1 MAQRLAV
8 FNIVGLTPSLL
19 GDATPN
25 LVDFARRCGGI
36 RSLIPDLPAVTCTVQ
51 SSILT
56 GTTPAHHGIV
66 GNGWFDRTQNE
77 VQFWKQSSALVGGE
91 RIWDLARKRDPSVTT
106 ANLFWWNAMY
116 STADITV
123 TPRPIYCADGR
134 KLPDVWTNPP
144 NWRDELRSEIGEFP
158 LFHFWGPAAD
168 IRSTEWIA
176 RATMMTVAKFDPT
189 LTLVYL
195 PHLDYALQ
203 KFGPTDPRIR
213 GELREID
220 GVFAALLKFFD
231 DRGIRVSVISEYGI
245 SPVAGAVYLNRVL
258 RDAGFLSLRNELGR
272 EMLDAGASRAFA
284 VCDHQV
290 AHIYVAHE
298 RDRSEVQRILQ
309 ATAGVEMVLD
319 AQGKHAA
326 GLDHPRA
333 GDLVAISTADSW
345 FAYPWWND
353 DARAPDFARTVD
365 IHRKPGY
372 DPCELFLDPKIRFAK
387 GRIAWR
393 LFQRRLGMRALLDV
407 IPLDASLVRGSHGRV
422 EMAHARRPLMMVDD
436 GDNDDLEVRAC
447 DVMPFLMRQIFGRD
461 G

>member
-1 MAQRLAV
+1 
-8 FNIVGLTPSLL
+8 
-19 GDATPN
+19 
-25 LVDFARRCGGI
+25 
-36 RSLIPDLPAVTCTVQ
+36 
-51 SSILT
+51 
-56 GTTPAHHGIV
+56 
-66 GNGWFDRTQNE
+66 
-77 VQFWKQSSALVGGE
+77 
-91 RIWDLARKRDPSVTT
+91 
-106 ANLFWWNAMY
+106 
-116 STADITV
+116 
-123 TPRPIYCADGR
+123 
-134 KLPDVWTNPP
+134 
-144 NWRDELRSEIGEFP
+144 
-158 LFHFWGPAAD
+158 
-168 IRSTEWIA
+168 
-176 RATMMTVAKFDPT
+176 MMTVAKFDPT

-203 KFGPTDPRIR
+203 KFGPADPRIR
-213 GELREID
+213 SELREID

-245 SPVAGAVYLNRVL
+245 SPVVGAVHLNRVL
-258 RDAGFLSLRNELGR
+258 RDAGFLTLRNELGR

-393 LFQRRLGMRALLDV
+393 LFQRKLGMRALLDV

>member
-1 MAQRLAV
+1 
-8 FNIVGLTPSLL
+8 
-19 GDATPN
+19 
-25 LVDFARRCGGI
+25 
-36 RSLIPDLPAVTCTVQ
+36 
-51 SSILT
+51 LT

-134 KLPDVWTNPP
+134 KLPDVWTNPS
-144 NWRDELRSEIGEFP
+144 NWRDELRSEIGDFP

-203 KFGPTDPRIR
+203 KFGPADPRIR
-213 GELREID
+213 RELREID

-245 SPVAGAVYLNRVL
+245 SPVAGAVHLNRVL
-258 RDAGFLSLRNELGR
+258 RDAGFLTLRNELGR

-290 AHIYVAHE
+290 AHIYVANE

-319 AQGKHAA
+319 AQGKHDA

-345 FAYPWWND
+345 FAYPWWHD

-393 LFQRRLGMRALLDV
+393 LFQRKLGMRALLDV

>member
-134 KLPDVWTNPP
+134 KLPDVWTNPS

-168 IRSTEWIA
+168 IRSTDWIA

-203 KFGPTDPRIR
+203 KFGPADPRIR
-213 GELREID
+213 SELREID

-245 SPVAGAVYLNRVL
+245 SSVAGAVYLNRVL
-258 RDAGFLSLRNELGR
+258 RDAGFLTLRNELGR

-298 RDRSEVQRILQ
+298 HDRSEVQRIIQ

-333 GDLVAISTADSW
+333 GDLVAISTADRW

-393 LFQRRLGMRALLDV
+393 LFQRKLGMRVLLDV